1 MMSKKVFISGFL
13 ILTLAAIFIAMFGK
27 TFAVQSDATTSSNS
41 AEAYMKYKEF
51 DFFEKLEDS

>member
-13 ILTLAAIFIAMFGK
+13 ILTLTAIFIAMFGK
-27 TFAVQSDATTSSNS
+27 TFAVQSDATTLSNS

-51 DFFEKLEDS
+51 DFF

>member
-1 MMSKKVFISGFL
+1 MMNKKFFISGFL

-27 TFAVQSDATTSSNS
+27 TFAVQPDATSSPNS

-51 DFFEKLEDS
+51 DFLKS